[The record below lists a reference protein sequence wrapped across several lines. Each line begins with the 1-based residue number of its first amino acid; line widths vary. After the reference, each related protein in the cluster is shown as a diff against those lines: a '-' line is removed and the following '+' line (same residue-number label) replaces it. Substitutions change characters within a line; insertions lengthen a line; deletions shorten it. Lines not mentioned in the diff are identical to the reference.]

1 VGEGGQQEPS
11 QVSVG
16 ASCLGYV
23 GEPVGE
29 KFRGRGLAPDGPLHQ
44 AECEATE
51 ISIRAH
57 RASMAVARKDL
68 PNAADAVGW
77 RFAPGRIGMIYTF
90 NHYELDLDQYELRR
104 NGERIAVEPQVF
116 DVLAHLVQ
124 HRTRVVPKSE
134 LLDTVWKTTFVSE
147 SALTS
152 RVKAARQA
160 VGDDGQSQQVI
171 HTVHGRGYRFVAP
184 VDVFV
189 TPESGPATAAASD
202 GRVAVRQE
210 IRFCQSADGVQVA
223 YATSGDGPPLVKA
236 AHWLSHLDYDWESLV
251 WRHWLQELSRGHRFV
266 RYDERGCGLSDW
278 QVDQV
283 SIDTKVADLE
293 AVVDSCGLERFAL
306 LGISGGG
313 AASVAYAARHPDRVS
328 KLVLY
333 GAFARGRMA
342 RARTLEEKREAELL
356 VELAELGWGR
366 DDPAFRHVFSLQF
379 MPEGTREQWA
389 AFDELQRRT
398 TTPANAARIM
408 AATNQLDVASLAP
421 RVQAPTL
428 VIHARGDRRAP
439 LDEGRSLATLIPD
452 SRLVVLDSPNHILLH
467 DEPAWA
473 RFVDEVNGFLCD

>member
-1 VGEGGQQEPS
+1 
-11 QVSVG
+11 
-16 ASCLGYV
+16 
-23 GEPVGE
+23 
-29 KFRGRGLAPDGPLHQ
+29 
-44 AECEATE
+44 
-51 ISIRAH
+51 
-57 RASMAVARKDL
+57 
-68 PNAADAVGW
+68 
-77 RFAPGRIGMIYTF
+77 MIYTF
-90 NHYELDLDQYELRR
+90 NRYELDLDQYELRR
-104 NGERIAVEPQVF
+104 DGERIAVEPQVF
-116 DVLAHLVQ
+116 DVLAHLVE

-134 LLDTVWKTTFVSE
+134 LLDSVWKTSFVTE

-152 RVKAARQA
+152 RVKAARHA
-160 VGDDGQSQQVI
+160 VGDDGQSQQMI
-171 HTVHGRGYRFVAP
+171 RTVHGRGYRFVAP
-184 VDVFV
+184 VEVFV
-189 TPESGPATAAASD
+189 TPASGSPTGSRATD
-202 GRVAVRQE
+202 RRVAVRQE

-251 WRHWLQELSRGHRFV
+251 WRHWLQELSGRHRLV

-278 QVDQV
+278 HVDQV

-313 AASVAYAARHPDRVS
+313 PASVAYAARHPDRVS

-342 RARTLEEKREAELL
+342 RARTTDEKREAQLM

-398 TTPANAARIM
+398 ATPANAARIM
-408 AATNQLDVASLAP
+408 AATADLDVASLAP

-439 LDEGRSLATLIPD
+439 LDQGRSLATLIPD
-452 SRLVVLDSPNHILLH
+452 SRLVVLDSSNHILLH

-473 RFVDEVNGFLCD
+473 RFADELNGFLSD

>member
-1 VGEGGQQEPS
+1 
-11 QVSVG
+11 
-16 ASCLGYV
+16 
-23 GEPVGE
+23 
-29 KFRGRGLAPDGPLHQ
+29 
-44 AECEATE
+44 
-51 ISIRAH
+51 
-57 RASMAVARKDL
+57 
-68 PNAADAVGW
+68 
-77 RFAPGRIGMIYTF
+77 
-90 NHYELDLDQYELRR
+90 
-104 NGERIAVEPQVF
+104 
-116 DVLAHLVQ
+116 
-124 HRTRVVPKSE
+124 
-134 LLDTVWKTTFVSE
+134 VWKTTFVSE

-184 VDVFV
+184 VEVFV
-189 TPESGPATAAASD
+189 TPESGPATAAVTD
-202 GRVAVRQE
+202 RRVAVRQE

-236 AHWLSHLDYDWESLV
+236 AHWLSHLDYDWESPV

-278 QVDQV
+278 QIDQLT
-283 SIDTKVADLE
+283 IDTKLADLE

-313 AASVAYAARHPDRVS
+313 PASIAYAARHPDRVS

-333 GAFARGRMA
+333 GAFARGRVA
-342 RARTLEEKREAELL
+342 RARTLEEKREAALM

-379 MPEGTREQWA
+379 MPDGTREQWA

-439 LDEGRSLATLIPD
+439 LDEGRGLATLIPD